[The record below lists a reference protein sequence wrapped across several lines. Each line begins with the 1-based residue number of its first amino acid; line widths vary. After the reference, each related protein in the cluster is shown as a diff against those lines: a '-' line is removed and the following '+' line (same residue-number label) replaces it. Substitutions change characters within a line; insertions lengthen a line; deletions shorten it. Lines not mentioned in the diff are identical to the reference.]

1 MDQENLREN
10 TTPPPIHYVRTL
22 ESTFKNTSYY
32 FEEYVK
38 KRKKKFLRVEKQKKK
53 NESIKLSREICRWN
67 EFS

>member
-10 TTPPPIHYVRTL
+10 TTPSPIHYVHML

-38 KRKKKFLRVEKQKKK
+38 KRKKKFLRVEKQKK

>member
-10 TTPPPIHYVRTL
+10 TTPSPIYYVRTL

-32 FEEYVK
+32 FQEYVK
-38 KRKKKFLRVEKQKKK
+38 KRKKKFLRVEKQKK
-53 NESIKLSREICRWN
+53 NESIKLSRKICRWN